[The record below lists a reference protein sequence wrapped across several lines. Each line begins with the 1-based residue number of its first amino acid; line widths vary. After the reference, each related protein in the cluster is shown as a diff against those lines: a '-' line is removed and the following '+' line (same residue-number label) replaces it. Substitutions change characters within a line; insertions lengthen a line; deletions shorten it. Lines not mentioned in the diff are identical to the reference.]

1 MPDTIIQQTEMS
13 GSVTGGPVIPTPTNP
28 LIKGTYSTLDI
39 ADVYVC
45 NFETSRQFT
54 LSGLSGITMA
64 TAVDGADDHGMEAS
78 PRDSMTAMTAS
89 ITGSNSGYYMSVGM
103 LLSNRGFTDSFTGTT
118 TAAVAAA
125 GVNDIGVFTLRKRL
139 FDLGIEKGGMTATV
153 TGTTYGG
160 DSIAGDYYDS
170 GSGQFIQKST
180 GNTIG
185 ATLMDDG
192 MFVVT
197 TAAMREVATSVTS
210 VKYKTKVLGTAIN
223 VFCKCQPDEMNFSTN
238 FTAALT
244 GTVSS
249 DTTAEV
255 LRGAG
260 AIQQA
265 YNNLWTKSQLTGSTD
280 RFTYA
285 PSMTG
290 AGAGPFITTVG
301 LYDNNNDL
309 MAVAKLARPLKKP
322 TDLPL
327 TFKVQIDI

>member
-1 MPDTIIQQTEMS
+1 MID
-13 GSVTGGPVIPTPTNP
+13 GSVTGGPVVPTPTHP
-28 LIKGTYSTLDI
+28 LIKSAYSPLAPSDTYI
-39 ADVYVC
+39 C

-54 LSGLSGITMA
+54 LSGLSGATMA
-64 TAVDGADDHGMEAS
+64 AAIDGKFDHGMVAS
-78 PRDSMTAMTAS
+78 PKDSMTGVTAS
-89 ITGSNSGYYMSVGM
+89 VTGSKSGYFMSVGM

-118 TAAVAAA
+118 TASLDAA
-125 GVNDIGVFTLRKRL
+125 GVNDIGIFTLRKRL

-153 TGTTYGG
+153 TGTNYAG

-170 GSGQFIQKST
+170 GSGQFIQKTT

-197 TAAMREVATSVTS
+197 TANMREVATSVTS

-223 VFCKCQPDEMNFSTN
+223 VFCKCQPDELNFSTN
-238 FTAALT
+238 FTSALT
-244 GTVSS
+244 GSVSS
-249 DTTAEV
+249 DTTS
-255 LRGAG
+255 AG
-260 AIQQA
+260 EIQQA
-265 YNNLWTKSQLTGSTD
+265 YNNLWTKSPLTGNSD
-280 RFTYA
+280 RMRFT

-290 AGAGPFITTVG
+290 AGAGPYITTVG
-301 LYDNNNDL
+301 LYDNDNDL
-309 MAVAKLARPLKKP
+309 IAVAKLARPLKKP

>member
-1 MPDTIIQQTEMS
+1 MLD
-13 GSVTGGPVIPTPTNP
+13 GSVTGGPVIPTPTHP
-28 LIKGTYSTLDI
+28 LIKSAYAPLAP
-39 ADVYVC
+39 ADTYVC

-54 LSGLSGITMA
+54 LSGISGVTMA
-64 TAVDGADDHGMEAS
+64 TAVDGASDHGMVAS
-78 PRDSMTAMTAS
+78 PKDSMTAMTAS
-89 ITGSNSGYYMSVGM
+89 VTGSKSGYFMSVGM

-118 TAAVAAA
+118 TAEVAAA
-125 GVNDIGVFTLRKRL
+125 GVNDIGIFTLRKRL

-160 DSIAGDYYDS
+160 ESIAGDYYDS

-210 VKYKTKVLGTAIN
+210 VKYKTKVLGTSIN

-238 FTAALT
+238 FTSALT

-249 DTTAEV
+249 DTTS
-255 LRGAG
+255 AG
-260 AIQQA
+260 EIQQA

-280 RFTYA
+280 RFSYT

-301 LYDNNNDL
+301 LYNNANDL

-322 TDLPL
+322 KDLPL

>member
-1 MPDTIIQQTEMS
+1 MNQLPQQIS
-13 GSVTGGPVIPTPTNP
+13 NNSATGGPRVPVSVHP
-28 LIKGTYSTLDI
+28 LIKTS
-39 ADVYVC
+39 YVALSPQDQFI
-45 NFETSRQFT
+45 NNWETSNLVT
-54 LSGLSGITMA
+54 LSGFNSGGLGLTDHTMA
-64 TAVDGADDHGMEAS
+64 TNLNKVQAY
-78 PRDSMTAMTAS
+78 TAS
-89 ITGSNSGYYMSVGM
+89 VTGSNS
-103 LLSNRGFTDSFTGTT
+103 SNFFVIGGLMNQRHFTNTLTGTT
-118 TAAVAAA
+118 TASLSDIA
-125 GVNDIGVFTLRKRL
+125 GNGEMGVFSIRKIY
-139 FDLGIEKGGMTATV
+139 FDTKIEPGSLTATV
-153 TGTTYGG
+153 TGTNSFGV
-160 DSIAGDYYDS
+160 DMAGDYYDS

-185 ATLMDDG
+185 ASLIDDG

-197 TAAMREVATSVTS
+197 TANMREVATSVTS

-238 FTAALT
+238 FTSALT

-249 DTTAEV
+249 DTTS
-255 LRGAG
+255 AG
-260 AIQQA
+260 EIQQA
-265 YNNLWTKSQLTGSTD
+265 YNNLWTKSPLTGSTD
-280 RFTYA
+280 RFTYT

-290 AGAGPFITTVG
+290 AGAGPYITTVG

>member
-1 MPDTIIQQTEMS
+1 MGLEQ
-13 GSVTGGPVIPTPTNP
+13 GG
-28 LIKGTYSTLDI
+28 L
-39 ADVYVC
+39 
-45 NFETSRQFT
+45 
-54 LSGLSGITMA
+54 
-64 TAVDGADDHGMEAS
+64 
-78 PRDSMTAMTAS
+78 
-89 ITGSNSGYYMSVGM
+89 
-103 LLSNRGFTDSFTGTT
+103 
-118 TAAVAAA
+118 
-125 GVNDIGVFTLRKRL
+125 
-139 FDLGIEKGGMTATV
+139 TATV
-153 TGTTYGG
+153 TGTNYAGV
-160 DSIAGDYYDS
+160 SIAGDYYDS
-170 GSGQFIQKST
+170 GSGAFIQKST
-180 GNTIG
+180 GNTVG

-197 TAAMREVATSVTS
+197 TANMREVATAVTGLI
-210 VKYKTKVLGTAIN
+210 YKTKVLGTSIN

-249 DTTAEV
+249 DTT
-255 LRGAG
+255 GAG

-265 YNNLWTKSQLTGSTD
+265 YNNLWTKSQLTGSTN
-280 RFTYA
+280 RFSYT

-290 AGAGPFITTVG
+290 VGAAPFITTVG

>member
-1 MPDTIIQQTEMS
+1 MLD
-13 GSVTGGPVIPTPTNP
+13 GSVTGGPVIPTPTHP
-28 LIKGTYSTLDI
+28 LIKSAYAPLAPADTYM
-39 ADVYVC
+39 C

-54 LSGLSGITMA
+54 LSGLSGVTMA
-64 TAVDGADDHGMEAS
+64 TAIDGASDHGMIAS
-78 PRDSMTAMTAS
+78 PKDSMTGVTAS
-89 ITGSNSGYYMSVGM
+89 VTGSKSGYFMSVGM

-118 TAAVAAA
+118 TASLDAA
-125 GVNDIGVFTLRKRL
+125 GVNDIGIFKLRKRL

-153 TGTTYGG
+153 TGVNYAG
-160 DSIAGDYYDS
+160 DSISGDYYDS

-185 ATLMDDG
+185 ASLIDDG

-197 TAAMREVATSVTS
+197 TANMREVAPSVTS
-210 VKYKTKVLGTAIN
+210 VKYKSKVLGTAIN

-238 FTAALT
+238 FTSALT

-249 DTTAEV
+249 DTTS
-255 LRGAG
+255 AG
-260 AIQQA
+260 EIQQA
-265 YNNLWTKSQLTGSTD
+265 YNNLWTKSPLTGSTD
-280 RFTYA
+280 RFTYT

>member
-1 MPDTIIQQTEMS
+1 MLD
-13 GSVTGGPVIPTPTNP
+13 GSVTGGPVIPTPTHP
-28 LIKGTYSTLDI
+28 LIKSAYAPLTPADTYI
-39 ADVYVC
+39 G

-64 TAVDGADDHGMEAS
+64 NAIDGATDHGMVAS

-89 ITGSNSGYYMSVGM
+89 VTGSMSGYFMSVGM
-103 LLSNRGFTDSFTGTT
+103 LLSNRGFTNSFTGTT
-118 TAAVAAA
+118 TGAIDAA
-125 GVNDIGVFTLRKRL
+125 GANAIGVFALRKRL
-139 FDLGIEKGGMTATV
+139 FDMGLQAGGLTATV
-153 TGTTYGG
+153 TGTNYAGV
-160 DSIAGDYYDS
+160 SIAGDYYDS

-185 ATLMDDG
+185 ATLIDDG

-197 TAAMREVATSVTS
+197 TANMREVATSVTS

-238 FTAALT
+238 FTSALT

-249 DTTAEV
+249 DTTS
-255 LRGAG
+255 AG
-260 AIQQA
+260 EIQQA
-265 YNNLWTKSQLTGSTD
+265 YNNLWTKSPLTGSTD
-280 RFTYA
+280 RFSYT

-290 AGAGPFITTVG
+290 AGAGPFITAVG
-301 LYDNNNDL
+301 LYNNNNDL

>member
-1 MPDTIIQQTEMS
+1 MID
-13 GSVTGGPVIPTPTNP
+13 GSVTGGPVIPTPTHP
-28 LIKGTYSTLDI
+28 LIKSAYSPLAPSDT
-39 ADVYVC
+39 YVC

-54 LSGLSGITMA
+54 LSGLSGVTMA
-64 TAVDGADDHGMEAS
+64 AAIDGKTDHGMVAS
-78 PRDSMTAMTAS
+78 PKDSMTGVTAS
-89 ITGSNSGYYMSVGM
+89 VTGSKSGYFMSVGM

-118 TAAVAAA
+118 TASLDAA
-125 GVNDIGVFTLRKRL
+125 GVNDIGIFTLRKRL

-153 TGTTYGG
+153 TGVNYAG

-185 ATLMDDG
+185 ASLIDDG

-197 TAAMREVATSVTS
+197 TANLREVATSVTS
-210 VKYKTKVLGTAIN
+210 VKYKTKVLATSIN

-238 FTAALT
+238 FTSALT

-249 DTTAEV
+249 DTTS
-255 LRGAG
+255 AG
-260 AIQQA
+260 EIQQA
-265 YNNLWTKSQLTGSTD
+265 YNNLWTKSLLTGSTD
-280 RFTYA
+280 RFTYT

-290 AGAGPFITTVG
+290 AGAGPYITTVG

>member
-1 MPDTIIQQTEMS
+1 MPFSLLQQYYPGPAS
-13 GSVTGGPVIPTPTNP
+13 GSVSAGPRLPVPTHP
-28 LIKGTYSTLDI
+28 LIKTSYSIMQPADTYM
-39 ADVYVC
+39 C

-54 LSGLSGITMA
+54 LSGLSGTTMA
-64 TAVDGADDHGMEAS
+64 AAIDGKTDHGMIAS
-78 PRDSMTAMTAS
+78 PKDSMTGVTAS
-89 ITGSNSGYYMSVGM
+89 VTGSKSGYFMSVGM

-118 TAAVAAA
+118 TASLDAA
-125 GVNDIGVFTLRKRL
+125 GVNDIGIFTLRKRL

-153 TGTTYGG
+153 TGVNYAG

-197 TAAMREVATSVTS
+197 TANMREVATSVTS
-210 VKYKTKVLGTAIN
+210 VKYKTKVLGTSIN

-238 FTAALT
+238 FTSALT

-249 DTTAEV
+249 DTTT
-255 LRGAG
+255 AG
-260 AIQQA
+260 EIQQA

-280 RFTYA
+280 RFSYT

-301 LYDNNNDL
+301 LYNNANDL

-322 TDLPL
+322 KDLPL

>member
-1 MPDTIIQQTEMS
+1 MPFSLLQQYYPGPAS
-13 GSVTGGPVIPTPTNP
+13 GSVSAGPRLPVPTHP
-28 LIKGTYSTLDI
+28 LIKTSYSIMQPADTYM
-39 ADVYVC
+39 C

-54 LSGLSGITMA
+54 FSGLSGTTMA
-64 TAVDGADDHGMEAS
+64 AAIDGKTDHGMIAS
-78 PRDSMTAMTAS
+78 PKDSMTGVTAS
-89 ITGSNSGYYMSVGM
+89 VTGSKSGYFMSVGM

-118 TAAVAAA
+118 TASLDAA
-125 GVNDIGVFTLRKRL
+125 GVNDIGIFTLRKRL

-153 TGTTYGG
+153 TGTNYAG

-185 ATLMDDG
+185 ATLIDDG

-210 VKYKTKVLGTAIN
+210 VKYKTKVLGTSLN
-223 VFCKCQPDEMNFSTN
+223 VFCKCQPDELNFSTN
-238 FTAALT
+238 FTSALT

-249 DTTAEV
+249 DTTT
-255 LRGAG
+255 AG
-260 AIQQA
+260 EIQQA

-280 RFTYA
+280 RFSYT

-301 LYDNNNDL
+301 LYNNANDL

-322 TDLPL
+322 KDLPL

>member
-1 MPDTIIQQTEMS
+1 MPNTIIQQTTIS
-13 GSVTGGPVIPTPTNP
+13 GSVTGGPVVPTPTHP
-28 LIKGTYSTLDI
+28 LIQSAYAALSPSDTYI
-39 ADVYVC
+39 C

-54 LSGLSGITMA
+54 LSGLSGTTMA
-64 TAVDGADDHGMEAS
+64 AAIDGKSDHGMVAS
-78 PRDSMTAMTAS
+78 PKDSMTGVTAS
-89 ITGSNSGYYMSVGM
+89 VTGSKSGYFMSVGM

-118 TAAVAAA
+118 TASLDAA
-125 GVNDIGVFTLRKRL
+125 GVNDIGIFTLRKRL

-153 TGTTYGG
+153 TGVNYAGA
-160 DSIAGDYYDS
+160 SIAGDYYDS

-185 ATLMDDG
+185 ASLIDDG

-197 TAAMREVATSVTS
+197 TANMREVATSVTS

-238 FTAALT
+238 FTSALT

-249 DTTAEV
+249 DTTS
-255 LRGAG
+255 AG
-260 AIQQA
+260 EIQQA
-265 YNNLWTKSQLTGSTD
+265 YNNLWTKSPLTGSTD
-280 RFTYA
+280 RFSYT